1 MRQSDFIGGILPVL
15 LAFLLLC
22 GCASNLTQ
30 RDVNE
35 AMTRIEESDQTPP
48 PIPPE
53 LSFSPVVELKPEREK
68 LFSFSGR
75 GIPLEDVLDAL
86 SKQAGF
92 AVIWDREVNR
102 RTQLSVSFEDL
113 TLKEALE
120 VIFAPTEYLYST
132 NSPTLMVKLVDT
144 RIFELGYVPNKVR
157 SQMQVGGDVLGS
169 IPNVGGI
176 SGQFQIIGLT
186 DEKAIDLWTQVEE
199 ALEKIISLEGKYFIN
214 RLACVVTV
222 TDRKKNLK
230 IAEEFVANL
239 RSSLSRQ
246 VLIEAEV
253 VEVTL
258 ERAESWGVD
267 WSAVHSFIAD
277 NKNIDLTAT
286 QTLGLPG
293 SVVEFTAS
301 RHDANLVLDMLARY
315 GEVNVLSKP
324 RLNVMNGQTAMINVG
339 RVISYWELT
348 GLSAG
353 AAGGVIGQ
361 PVVFPEQKTV
371 LLGLTMGVTPYI
383 SSDGYVTLQVTPIVT
398 DASSFS
404 EFQFENQTLRAP
416 NIDIKEASTQV
427 RMKNGETVV
436 IGGLITSRKTDT
448 VHKIPLLGDLP
459 LLGYLFKRKEKIEQ
473 RAELVILLTPRIS
486 EIDREGG

>member
-1 MRQSDFIGGILPVL
+1 MRKSELTRGILPL
-15 LAFLLLC
+15 LFAFLLLC
-22 GCASNLTQ
+22 GCASNLAQ
-30 RDVNE
+30 KDVNE
-35 AMTRIEESDQTPP
+35 AMTRIEESDQTAP

-53 LSFSPVVELKPEREK
+53 LSFSPVVEIRPEREK

-92 AVIWDREVNR
+92 SVMWDREVNR
-102 RTQLSVSFEDL
+102 RTQVTVTFEDL
-113 TLKEALE
+113 TLSEALDA
-120 VIFAPTEYLYST
+120 IFAPTEYLYST
-132 NSPTLMVKLVDT
+132 LSPTLHVKLTDT
-144 RIFELGYVPNKVR
+144 RIFELGQVPTKTR

-169 IPNVGGI
+169 IPNVGGM

-186 DEKAIDLWTQVEE
+186 DEEAVDFWKQVEE
-199 ALEKIISLEGKYFIN
+199 ALEKIISREGKYFIN
-214 RLACVVTV
+214 RLACIVTV

-277 NKNIDLTAT
+277 NRNIDLTAT

-348 GLSAG
+348 GLAAG
-353 AAGGVIGQ
+353 AQIGQ
-361 PVVFPEQKTV
+361 PVIFPEQKTV

-383 SSDGYVTLQVTPIVT
+383 SSDGYVTLQVTPIVS

-416 NIDIKEASTQV
+416 NIDIKETSTQV

-448 VHKIPLLGDLP
+448 EHKIPLLGDLP
-459 LLGYLFKRKEKIEQ
+459 LLGFLFKRKEKVEQ

-486 EIDREGG
+486 NIDREGG

>member
-1 MRQSDFIGGILPVL
+1 MRKSDFTRGTLPVL
-15 LAFLLLC
+15 FAFLLLA
-22 GCASNLTQ
+22 GCAPNLAKQ
-30 RDVNE
+30 DVNE
-35 AMTRIEESDQTPP
+35 AMTRIEESEQSAP

-53 LSFSPVVELKPEREK
+53 LSFSPVVEIRPEREK
-68 LFSFSGR
+68 LFSFSGK

-92 AVIWDREVNR
+92 SVIWDKDVNR
-102 RTQLSVSFEDL
+102 RTMVSVSFEDL
-113 TLKEALE
+113 TLNEALDA
-120 VIFAPTEYLYST
+120 IFAPTDYLYST
-132 NSPTLMVKLVDT
+132 LSPTLHVKLTDT
-144 RIFELGYVPNKVR
+144 RIFELGQIPTKIQ

-176 SGQFQIIGLT
+176 SGQFQITGTT
-186 DEKAIDLWTQVEE
+186 DAEAVDLWKQVEE
-199 ALEKIISLEGKYFIN
+199 GLDKMISPDGEYVIN
-214 RLACVVTV
+214 RLAGMVAV

-230 IAEEFVANL
+230 IAEEFIGNL
-239 RSSLSRQ
+239 RRALCRQ

-277 NKNIDLTAT
+277 NKNIDLSAT

-301 RHDANLVLDMLARY
+301 RHDANLVLDVLGRY
-315 GEVNVLSKP
+315 GEINVLSKP

-348 GLSAG
+348 GLAAG
-353 AAGGVIGQ
+353 AQIGQ
-361 PVVFPEQKTV
+361 PVIFPEQKTV
-371 LLGLTMGVTPYI
+371 LLGLTMGVTPFI
-383 SSDGYVTLQVTPIVT
+383 SSDDYVTLQVIPIVS
-398 DASSFS
+398 DASSYS
-404 EFQFENQTLRAP
+404 EFQFEDQTLRAP
-416 NIDIKEASTQV
+416 NIDIKETSTQV

-448 VHKIPLLGDLP
+448 EHKIPILGDLP
-459 LLGYLFKRKEKIEQ
+459 LLGYLFKRKEKVEQ

>member
-1 MRQSDFIGGILPVL
+1 MRRSDLTRGALPVL
-15 LAFLLLC
+15 VIFLLLS
-22 GCASNLTQ
+22 GCAPNLAKQ
-30 RDVNE
+30 DVNE
-35 AMTRIEESDQTPP
+35 AMTRIEESEKSAP

-53 LSFSPVVELKPEREK
+53 LGFSPVVEIRPEREK
-68 LFSFSGR
+68 LFSFSGK

-86 SKQAGF
+86 SNQAGF
-92 AVIWDREVNR
+92 SVIWDKEVDR
-102 RTQLSVSFEDL
+102 RTQLSVEFEDL
-113 TLKEALE
+113 TLSEALDA
-120 VIFAPTEYLYST
+120 IFAPTDYLYST
-132 NSPTLMVKLVDT
+132 LSPTLHVKLTDT
-144 RIFELGYVPNKVR
+144 RVFELGYVPNKVT

-169 IPNVGGI
+169 IPNVGGM
-176 SGQFQIIGLT
+176 SGRFQITGTT
-186 DEKAIDLWTQVEE
+186 DEVAVDLWSQVEE
-199 ALEKIISLEGKYFIN
+199 GLKKIVSSEGKYFIN
-214 RLACVVTV
+214 RLAGVVTV
-222 TDRKKNLK
+222 TDRKRNLK
-230 IAEEFVANL
+230 MAEEFIGNL
-239 RSSLSRQ
+239 RRALCRQ

-258 ERAESWGVD
+258 EKAESWGVD

-353 AAGGVIGQ
+353 GEVGQ
-361 PVVFPEQKTV
+361 PIVFPEQKTV

-383 SSDGYVTLQVTPIVT
+383 SSDGYVTLQVTPIVS
-398 DASSFS
+398 DASSYS
-404 EFQFENQTLRAP
+404 EFQFENQTLKAP
-416 NIDIKEASTQV
+416 NIDIKETSTQV

-436 IGGLITSRKTDT
+436 IGGLITSRRTDT

-459 LLGYLFKRKEKIEQ
+459 LLGYFFKRKEKTEE

-486 EIDREGG
+486 KIDGEEG

>member
-1 MRQSDFIGGILPVL
+1 MRQSDFIGGILPV
-15 LAFLLLC
+15 FLTSLMLC
-22 GCASNLTQ
+22 GCASNLAQ
-30 RDVNE
+30 QDVNK

-53 LSFSPVVELKPEREK
+53 LSFSPVVEIQPEREK
-68 LFSFSGR
+68 LFSFSGK
-75 GIPLEDVLDAL
+75 GVPLEDVLDAL
-86 SKQAGF
+86 SNQADF
-92 AVIWDREVNR
+92 SVIWDKEVNR
-102 RTQLSVSFEDL
+102 RTQVSVSFEDL
-113 TLKEALE
+113 TLKEALDA
-120 VIFAPTEYLYST
+120 IFAPTDYLYST
-132 NSPTLMVKLVDT
+132 LSPTLHVKLTDT
-144 RIFELGYVPNKVR
+144 RVFELGYVPNKVR

-169 IPNVGGI
+169 IPNVGGM
-176 SGQFQIIGLT
+176 SGQFQITGTT
-186 DEKAIDLWTQVEE
+186 DEVAVDLWSQVEE
-199 ALEKIISLEGKYFIN
+199 GLKKTVSSEGKYFIN
-214 RLACVVTV
+214 RLAGVVTV

-230 IAEEFVANL
+230 MAEEFIGNL
-239 RSSLSRQ
+239 RRALCRQ

-258 ERAESWGVD
+258 EKAESWGVD
-267 WSAVHSFIAD
+267 WSAVHSFVAN
-277 NKNIDLTAT
+277 NKKIDLTAT

-353 AAGGVIGQ
+353 GEVGQ
-361 PVVFPEQKTV
+361 PIVFPEQKTV

-398 DASSFS
+398 DASSYS
-404 EFQFENQTLRAP
+404 EFQFEDQTLSAP
-416 NIDIKEASTQV
+416 NIDIRETSTQV

-459 LLGYLFKRKEKIEQ
+459 LLGYLFKRKETIEQ